1 MKKQDM
7 ARSGFHFSLVALL
20 SSLLLGCSTPV
31 SIGYAPTTDS
41 KIAKNISPS
50 VRVAAF
56 DDDRKNKGSDQIGSI
71 RGGYGNPIYVL
82 TVDQPV
88 PQIVR
93 NSFTQGLAARGLL
106 SDKNDAQFI
115 LAGKVMRL
123 DCNQYMRPEAHA
135 DFVVTLTDRQSGK
148 IVATKPVER
157 DAVEGF
163 TFAVGVFGSSD
174 ELKALTNKVLQ
185 QAVDDSLDGPE
196 FAPYFAL
203 SQPQN

>member
-1 MKKQDM
+1 M
-7 ARSGFHFSLVALL
+7 ARAGIHVSLAAIISL
-20 SSLLLGCSTPV
+20 LLLGCSTPV
-31 SIGYAPTTDS
+31 SIGYAPAADS
-41 KIAKNISPS
+41 NITKNFNPS

-56 DDDRKNKGSDQIGSI
+56 DDVRKNKGSDQIGSI

-93 NSFTQGLAARGLL
+93 DSFTHGLAARGLL
-106 SDKNDAQFI
+106 ADRNDAQFI
-115 LAGKVMRL
+115 LAGQVIRL

-135 DFVVTLTDRQSGK
+135 DFVVTLTDIKTGK
-148 IVATKPVER
+148 VVATTPIKR

-185 QAVDDSLDGPE
+185 QAVDDSLDSPA
-196 FAPYFAL
+196 FAPYFSL
-203 SQPQN
+203 SKL